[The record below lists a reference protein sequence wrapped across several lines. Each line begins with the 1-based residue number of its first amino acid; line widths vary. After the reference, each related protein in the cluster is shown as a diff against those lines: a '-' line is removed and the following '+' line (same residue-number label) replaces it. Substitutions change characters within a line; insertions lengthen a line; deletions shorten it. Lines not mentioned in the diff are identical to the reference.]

1 MNENLKIIVEKRDGT
16 IIPYDLER
24 IKKAIYKA
32 SKSCNIENDN
42 LVQLVA
48 NEVHKE
54 IIKLNKEKINIHKI
68 QEIVEEKLMVTDPK
82 IARAYIEYRHDRDL
96 IREKNSILTKDILN
110 LIEQNKELVNEN
122 ANKDSR
128 IIPTQRDLLAGIV
141 AKHYAKQFI
150 LPKDVVASHEKG
162 EIHYH
167 DLDYSPFFPMTNCCL
182 VDLKFMLENGFR
194 MGNADISTPKSI
206 TTATAITSQIIA
218 SVASCQY
225 GGTSIN
231 RIDEVLAPYVEKSYQ
246 KLLKIAEE
254 YQIPNI
260 KKFAD
265 ERIEKEVYDAFQA
278 LEYEVNTL
286 QTTNGQTPFI
296 TFGFGLGESWQS
308 KLIQK
313 AILKNRINGL
323 GESKKTAIFP
333 KLVFSIKEGL
343 NKNPNDP
350 NYDVK
355 ELALKCASLRMYPD
369 ILNYEKV
376 IEVTGNFKAPM
387 GCVDGEET
395 IVYKID
401 ENIFVESFENT
412 WNKFSSIYPIK
423 THGISEY
430 IEINNFEILDKNNI
444 FTKVKA
450 IIKNPDQG
458 NWVRLKFSNGRQL
471 LCTEDHPLKVFN
483 KGRVFVKDMNIGDE
497 IEAYNIIPIIKNEEY
512 SKEEAW
518 LNALIICDSSYED
531 NLRISLG
538 MDEKD
543 IALKAKDILM
553 KLYPNNFIKILEQ
566 KRGIKGNYLDV
577 IVQGEG
583 SKSVCNKYS
592 SLFNGEL
599 KKDRNIP
606 NYIFNSSVD
615 TRAAFIAG
623 IIDAD
628 GSIKPSGVVQ
638 IGSVNKKF
646 SLQQME
652 LIQSLGLD
660 AKVYLNFYEKTKQKI
675 RYRVEFKITDN
686 ILKYVTSKKKK
697 NKIIKIYKDKTNLNT
712 KLTEKI
718 YLGFLNKSSYDV
730 TTESDTFCVSG
741 IVSHNC
747 RSFLSKWVDENNNEI
762 VDGRN
767 NLGVIT
773 INLPRIA
780 IESKGNENKFY
791 EILEERLLIAKEAL
805 LTRIDSLKNATASV
819 APILYCEGAFGV
831 KMKPDEPILNLFK
844 NGRASISLGYIG
856 IYETIYALYEEDLY
870 DYEVLQE
877 KALNIVKKL
886 HNACEEWKKET
897 GYGFSLYSTP
907 AENLCYRFCKLDRK
921 EFGIIKNVTDKEYY
935 TNSFHLDVR
944 KKVSPFEKILFEK
957 DYPQYANGGFI
968 NYVEYGQMKNNL
980 KGLETVW
987 DFSYDKVP
995 YLGSNIAIDF
1005 CDKCGFQGEFL
1016 ATSKGFECPKCGN
1029 HDPNTISVVRRTCG
1043 YLGDG
1048 SRNPFNHGKME
1059 EIKKRVKHF

>member
-1 MNENLKIIVEKRDGT
+1 MSENLKIIVEKRDGT

-32 SKSCNIENDN
+32 SKSCGIENEN
-42 LVQLVA
+42 LIQLVT

-54 IIKLNKEKINIHKI
+54 IIKLNKDKININKI

-110 LIEQNKELVNEN
+110 LIDQNKELVNEN

-150 LPKDVVASHEKG
+150 LPKDVVESHEKG

-182 VDLKFMLENGFR
+182 VDLKFMLESGFR

-254 YQIPNI
+254 YQIPNV

-387 GCVDGEET
+387 GC
-395 IVYKID
+395 
-401 ENIFVESFENT
+401 
-412 WNKFSSIYPIK
+412 
-423 THGISEY
+423 
-430 IEINNFEILDKNNI
+430 
-444 FTKVKA
+444 
-450 IIKNPDQG
+450 
-458 NWVRLKFSNGRQL
+458 
-471 LCTEDHPLKVFN
+471 
-483 KGRVFVKDMNIGDE
+483 
-497 IEAYNIIPIIKNEEY
+497 
-512 SKEEAW
+512 
-518 LNALIICDSSYED
+518 
-531 NLRISLG
+531 
-538 MDEKD
+538 
-543 IALKAKDILM
+543 
-553 KLYPNNFIKILEQ
+553 
-566 KRGIKGNYLDV
+566 
-577 IVQGEG
+577 
-583 SKSVCNKYS
+583 
-592 SLFNGEL
+592 
-599 KKDRNIP
+599 
-606 NYIFNSSVD
+606 
-615 TRAAFIAG
+615 
-623 IIDAD
+623 
-628 GSIKPSGVVQ
+628 
-638 IGSVNKKF
+638 
-646 SLQQME
+646 
-652 LIQSLGLD
+652 
-660 AKVYLNFYEKTKQKI
+660 
-675 RYRVEFKITDN
+675 
-686 ILKYVTSKKKK
+686 
-697 NKIIKIYKDKTNLNT
+697 
-712 KLTEKI
+712 
-718 YLGFLNKSSYDV
+718 
-730 TTESDTFCVSG
+730 
-741 IVSHNC
+741 
-747 RSFLSKWVDENNNEI
+747 RSFLSKWIDENNNEI

-780 IESKGNENKFY
+780 IEAKGNENKFY
-791 EILEERLLIAKEAL
+791 EILEERLLIAKKAL

-870 DYEVLQE
+870 DYDVLQE

-886 HNACEEWKKET
+886 HDACEEWKKET

-980 KGLETVW
+980 KGLESVW